1 MVGGGGGGCGEIKRP
16 PDPAIL
22 SRLSRRS
29 ALGPFYVLKNAFLC
43 H

>member
-1 MVGGGGGGCGEIKRP
+1 MEMVGGGGCGEIKRP

>member
-1 MVGGGGGGCGEIKRP
+1 MAGGGGGGEIKRP
-16 PDPAIL
+16 PDPAKH